1 MFLKV
6 YLTFEKYHV
15 SYGHG
20 ELFWGKQGGQLECSD
35 IQKKDGGG
43 LDHGVV
49 ILMERNGGFG
59 LCFSWRVNEA
69 L

>member
-1 MFLKV
+1 MLAMDMENFSGGSR
-6 YLTFEKYHV
+6 EV
-15 SYGHG
+15 S
-20 ELFWGKQGGQLECSD
+20 WNVQISRRKM
-35 IQKKDGGG
+35 GGG

>member
-1 MFLKV
+1 MLAMDMENF
-6 YLTFEKYHV
+6 
-15 SYGHG
+15 S
-20 ELFWGKQGGQLECSD
+20 GGSREVNGNVQISRRER
-35 IQKKDGGG
+35 GGG

-49 ILMERNGGFG
+49 ILMERNGGLG